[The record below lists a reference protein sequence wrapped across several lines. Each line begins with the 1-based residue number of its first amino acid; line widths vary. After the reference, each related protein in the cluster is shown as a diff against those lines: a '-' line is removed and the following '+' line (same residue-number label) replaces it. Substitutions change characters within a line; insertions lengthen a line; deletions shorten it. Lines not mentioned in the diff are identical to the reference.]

1 MGPYLGISLLKA
13 ISAKGFPV
21 NGMVT
26 YYLAIITGLV
36 KLMTNKSYCWK
47 VMLIHFQSNPSWE
60 EGRVK
65 IRQRQRWEQNQDFPT
80 TPSFPLSLS
89 PYLVADGDEHDH
101 FLRLQLLLFFSG
113 WIVINISKQM
123 VHIIVPI
130 QNPFRSLFQIL
141 TRIHTSPDESCTIL
155 VSSLGGKF
163 SLPWSW
169 KVKVFSR

>member
-1 MGPYLGISLLKA
+1 MISCGF
-13 ISAKGFPV
+13 IQTIMSAGLCFLFKEFPRRR
-21 NGMVT
+21 
-26 YYLAIITGLV
+26 
-36 KLMTNKSYCWK
+36 
-47 VMLIHFQSNPSWE
+47 E

-65 IRQRQRWEQNQDFPT
+65 IRQRQRWKQNQDFPT

-130 QNPFRSLFQIL
+130 QNPFRSLFKIL
-141 TRIHTSPDESCTIL
+141 T
-155 VSSLGGKF
+155 
-163 SLPWSW
+163 
-169 KVKVFSR
+169 